1 MVKKCAIFQS
11 VCGPSTYWLIRS
23 LATPKSAADFS
34 YTELVEL
41 VKKHYNPRP
50 SAITQHFKFNSR
62 VRQPGETV
70 ADYVAELRKLSEY
83 CNFSDTL
90 EEMLRDRLVWSIADL
105 RIQHRLL
112 AEDKLTFAKALELAQ
127 AMELSAKDIKEM
139 QGGAT
144 PQPASVNKVQ
154 GQDGAA
160 KASKNSSSCH
170 RCGGKHPAFR
180 CQFKTKKCRACGKVG
195 HIARM
200 CRSKKKGKKQQPT
213 HSRRSNPSRRVHLV
227 SSESTKIVVC
237 TAAVHT

>member
-1 MVKKCAIFQS
+1 MW
-11 VCGPSTYWLIRS
+11 G
-23 LATPKSAADFS
+23 
-34 YTELVEL
+34 
-41 VKKHYNPRP
+41 
-50 SAITQHFKFNSR
+50 
-62 VRQPGETV
+62 
-70 ADYVAELRKLSEY
+70 
-83 CNFSDTL
+83 
-90 EEMLRDRLVWSIADL
+90 IADL

-144 PQPASVNKVQ
+144 PQPVSVNKVQ

-170 RCGGKHPAFR
+170 RYGGKHPAFR
-180 CQFKTKKCRACGKVG
+180 CRFKTEKCRACGKVG

-213 HSRRSNPSRRVHLV
+213 HTVEEATPPEECTLYPVIQQK
-227 SSESTKIVVC
+227 SSFVYT
-237 TAAVHT
+237 TAVHT